1 MPQSYVPFVAMGAA
15 LVLIIL
21 RNRRKR
27 TLRPHLMWIVPAIV
41 LPLIGMGLWFTPHAP
56 FGLLAYAAFAAAL
69 TLGALAGWWRGKTI
83 TIEKQPDG
91 VLKAQASPLGLVL
104 IVGLLA
110 VRGGLREVMQTHAA
124 AWHLDAAV
132 VTDAFLLF
140 AVGLIVAQRVEM
152 YLRARKVQ
160 AGGSDSHMEVMA

>member
-1 MPQSYVPFVAMGAA
+1 MPQSYIPFVAMGAA

-56 FGLLAYAAFAAAL
+56 FGPLAYAAFAAAL
-69 TLGALAGWWRGKTI
+69 TLGAIAGWWRGKTI
-83 TIEKQPDG
+83 TIEEQPDG

-110 VRGGLREVMQTHAA
+110 VRGGLREVMQTHAMD
-124 AWHLDAAV
+124 WGLDVAI
-132 VTDAFLLF
+132 VTDALLLF
-140 AVGLIVAQRVEM
+140 AVGLILAQRAEL

-160 AGGSDSHMEVMA
+160 VEDLDHHAEVRA

>member
-1 MPQSYVPFVAMGAA
+1 MPQSYAPFLAMGAA
-15 LVLIIL
+15 LVLVVL

-27 TLRPHLMWIVPAIV
+27 TLRPHLMWVVPALV

-56 FGLLAYAAFAAAL
+56 FGPLAYFAFAIAL
-69 TLGALAGWWRGKTI
+69 TLGGLVGWWRGKTI

-91 VLKAQASPLGLVL
+91 VLKAQASPLGLIV

-132 VTDAFLLF
+132 VADALLLF
-140 AVGLIVAQRVEM
+140 AVGLIVAQRIEM
-152 YLRARKVQ
+152 YLRARRVQ
-160 AGGSDSHMEVMA
+160 AGGMDDRVETA

>member
-1 MPQSYVPFVAMGAA
+1 MPQSYIPFVAMGAA

-56 FGLLAYAAFAAAL
+56 FGPLAYAAFAAAL
-69 TLGALAGWWRGKTI
+69 TLGAIAGWWRGKTI
-83 TIEKQPDG
+83 TIEEQPDG

-110 VRGGLREVMQTHAA
+110 VRGALREVMQTHAMD
-124 AWHLDAAV
+124 WGLDVAI

-140 AVGLIVAQRVEM
+140 AVGLIVTQRIEM
-152 YLRARKVQ
+152 YWRVRKIRSRVRGDHLE
-160 AGGSDSHMEVMA
+160 AAA

>member
-1 MPQSYVPFVAMGAA
+1 
-15 LVLIIL
+15 
-21 RNRRKR
+21 
-27 TLRPHLMWIVPAIV
+27 MWVVPALV
-41 LPLIGMGLWFTPHAP
+41 LPLIGMGLWFTPHVP
-56 FGLLAYAAFAAAL
+56 FGPLAYLALAIAL
-69 TLGALAGWWRGKTI
+69 TLGGLVGWWRGKTI

-91 VLKAQASPLGLVL
+91 VLKAQASPLGLIL

-140 AVGLIVAQRVEM
+140 AVGLIMAQRIEM
-152 YLRARKVQ
+152 YLRARRVQ
-160 AGGSDSHMEVMA
+160 AGGIDDRVETA